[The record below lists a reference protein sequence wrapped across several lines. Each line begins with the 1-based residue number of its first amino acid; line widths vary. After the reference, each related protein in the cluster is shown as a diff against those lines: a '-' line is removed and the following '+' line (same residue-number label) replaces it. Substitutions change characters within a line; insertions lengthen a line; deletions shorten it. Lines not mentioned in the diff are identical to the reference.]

1 MPSDIIQWFPGH
13 MAKTRR
19 LIGECLGEV
28 DIILEILDAR
38 IPVSS
43 KNPEIDRLVLD
54 KPVLTLLNKAT
65 LADPVLT
72 DKWLAAYAKQKR
84 RVLAIDCITGNGL
97 KKIKPTV
104 EDILWEKLERY
115 KQKGIF
121 KPLRAMVVGI
131 PNVGKSSLINR
142 LCGEKKAAVENRPGV
157 TVRKQWV
164 KTSDGLELLDMP
176 GVLWPKFEDRFV
188 GENLALTGAIKD
200 AVLQNEEMAC
210 VLCARLCEAA
220 PAAFAE
226 RFSLTED
233 ALKLEPYDL
242 FLHIGKKK
250 GWVMSGGVVDE
261 RRCASMLLDA
271 YRTGKIGRITLEK
284 PE

>member
-1 MPSDIIQWFPGH
+1 
-13 MAKTRR
+13 
-19 LIGECLGEV
+19 
-28 DIILEILDAR
+28 
-38 IPVSS
+38 
-43 KNPEIDRLVLD
+43 
-54 KPVLTLLNKAT
+54 
-65 LADPVLT
+65 
-72 DKWLAAYAKQKR
+72 
-84 RVLAIDCITGNGL
+84 
-97 KKIKPTV
+97 
-104 EDILWEKLERY
+104 
-115 KQKGIF
+115 
-121 KPLRAMVVGI
+121 MVVGI

-176 GVLWPKFEDRFV
+176 GVLWPKFEDRTV

-210 VLCARLCEAA
+210 VLCARLSEVA
-220 PAAFAE
+220 PAEFAA
-226 RFSLTED
+226 RFSLTAED
-233 ALKLEPYDL
+233 LLLEPYDL

-250 GWVMSGGVVDE
+250 GLVMSGGVVDE

-271 YRTGKIGRITLEK
+271 YRSAKIGRITLEK